1 MIKKILLL
9 SLLLCISKL
18 IFAQEVYQHVS
29 NSDIYDFIDE
39 LANLQVIEMNTA
51 VKPYARMTIAKK
63 LEEANSKRDQLNKRQ
78 QKELDFYLSD
88 YNKEL
93 KPDKNFKKRYD
104 LFYYKDTL
112 FTISVNPILGLSYY
126 TNDTGSF
133 YHRWNGAELFSYI
146 GKNFGFYAS
155 LRDNHE
161 SRRLS
166 GSSYLNQFDAST
178 YKPDTKGGGDFDE
191 VRGGMTYTWK
201 WGSAGIV
208 KDHFVWGD
216 NYHGANIFSGHQPS
230 FTSIKFSMQPVRW
243 FEFNYYH
250 GWLVSGILDSARS
263 YNAGPFVR
271 LGTHPKFVAANLFT
285 FTPVR
290 GLKLSIGNSIIYSD
304 QSVNIGY
311 LMPFFFY
318 KTVDHSLTSAGSNWL
333 GQNSQMFFNISSRNI
348 KNVHLYMSTFIDEL
362 AIGRA
367 LNSKTQTNFISVKL
381 GGKISNILNKNVN
394 LTVEYT
400 RNNPGT
406 YRHYI
411 PTATY
416 SSNFFNMGHYLG
428 DNAQEIYLALSSRP
442 IAKLYLEAGISV
454 AQKGNYYTINGSSRD
469 SLNNGKGLPFMD
481 KVYWKNNSIN
491 LTARYQIVND
501 AWLFLGITKSEISGE
516 DLIYQQYTMP
526 YFRGKKTTINFGA
539 NIGF

>member
-501 AWLFLGITKSEISGE
+501 AWLFLGVTQSEISGV

>member
-133 YHRWNGAELFSYI
+133 YHRWNGGELFSYI

-166 GSSYLNQFDAST
+166 GPSYLNQFDAST

-428 DNAQEIYLALSSRP
+428 DNAQELYLALSSRP

-469 SLNNGKGLPFMD
+469 SLNNGKGLPFID

-501 AWLFLGITKSEISGE
+501 AWLFLGITQSEISGE